1 MTIKSYRGEKS
12 IRSDIS
18 FVRIVQNC
26 TLSTVPGTFVI
37 IIKLYIYFIVFIDR
51 FFFII

>member
-26 TLSTVPGTFVI
+26 TLSTVAGTFVI
-37 IIKLYIYFIVFIDR
+37 IIKWCIYLKVFIDR
-51 FFFII
+51 FFII